1 MEAAKFYTGLEVAID
16 RFWRRIPAE
25 HRKRKLYAISA
36 QIERM
41 ENRYWINDRLRLLG
55 GDSWLKQAR
64 LCQFYGDLTHLWDL
78 AAGLCA
84 DHQIERIIWAH
95 NLNRND
101 LTAEM
106 KERINENMHKR
117 RADLFGPIIFEACQ
131 TLQGRA
137 KEFAWEIEA
146 WSRPPKL
153 DPQDLIELL
162 REKHGLQWGSAMS
175 RIIFNS
181 RPPRYKLSAGL
192 AEAIW
197 DRLQAGL
204 IRPKTVK
211 ERNDAAADLVRAAA
225 YYWQQTN
232 PMSATALFRALYNPN
247 LAPDERTAE
256 LLKAAHLTFKTLPK
270 TDRTI
275 RNYLKA

>member
-1 MEAAKFYTGLEVAID
+1 MQTAKFYTGPELAIN
-16 RFWRRIPAE
+16 RFWRQMPAKHKE
-25 HRKRKLYAISA
+25 STLYAVA
-36 QIERM
+36 AYVERM
-41 ENRYWINDRLRLLG
+41 ANRYWIKGRLRQLG
-55 GDSWLKQAR
+55 GESWVKQAR
-64 LCQFYGDLTHLWDL
+64 FVQFYTDFTQLWDL
-78 AAGLCA
+78 AAGLYA
-84 DHQIERIIWAH
+84 NPQIERMIWAH

-101 LTAEM
+101 LTAEI

-117 RADLFGPIIFEACQ
+117 RPVLFGPIIFEACQ
-131 TLQGRA
+131 TLQGSA
-137 KEFAWEIEA
+137 KEFAWELEPWA
-146 WSRPPKL
+146 RPPKL

-175 RIIFNS
+175 RLIFNS
-181 RPPRYKLSAGL
+181 KPPRYKLSAGS

-197 DRLQAGL
+197 GRLQAGL
-204 IRPKTVK
+204 IKPKSVK
-211 ERNDAAADLVRAAA
+211 ERNDVAADLVRAAA